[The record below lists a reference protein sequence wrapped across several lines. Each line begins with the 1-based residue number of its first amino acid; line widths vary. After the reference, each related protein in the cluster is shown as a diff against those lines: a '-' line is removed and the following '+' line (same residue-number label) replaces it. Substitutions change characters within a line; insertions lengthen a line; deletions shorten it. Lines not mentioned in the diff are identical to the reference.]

1 MEKEKLEKILASH
14 KSWLDSGIGKRADL
28 HEADLCGVNL
38 YGANLCRANLQDADL
53 RGADL
58 SSANLNSANLLGAK
72 LQDANLLDA
81 DLCNADLRN
90 ADLCNAGLCGADLS
104 GANLC
109 CAELYNSNLS
119 GADLC
124 GANLYSANL
133 YSANL
138 RDANL
143 SGADLTSANLCGAD
157 LRGANLTDVKYDEY
171 TAGFALQCPEDGSF
185 VGWKKCA
192 NGVLVKLLIPEDA
205 KRSSAT
211 SRKCR
216 ASKAVVLE
224 VIGAEKAI
232 SMTNPHFVYEVGKE
246 VLPDSFDDYRWNECS
261 HGIHFFLTRK
271 EAEQY

>member
-28 HEADLCGVNL
+28 HEADLYGANL

-58 SSANLNSANLLGAK
+58 SSANLNSANLLGAN
-72 LQDANLLDA
+72 LQDANLYGA
-81 DLCNADLRN
+81 NLCGADLRN
-90 ADLCNAGLCGADLS
+90 ADLCNADLCGADLS
-104 GANLC
+104 DANLC

-138 RDANL
+138 REANLTSADFGSVNL
-143 SGADLTSANLCGAD
+143 SGADLH
-157 LRGANLTDVKYDEY
+157 GANLTDVEYDEY

-185 VGWKKCA
+185 VAWKKCKD
-192 NGVLVKLLIPEDA
+192 NVIVKLLIPADA

-216 ASKAVVLE
+216 ASRAIVLE

-232 SMTNPHFVYEVGKE
+232 SINDPYYVYEVGKE
-246 VLPDSFDDYRWNECS
+246 MLPDSFDDDRWNECS